1 MNNSITS
8 SVAKGNE
15 FEAKVFWVFKS
26 MNFDCQ
32 RSRELEAH
40 RGHRVRL
47 LGPSNRTCER
57 PSLFY
62 FISESLNVGTP
73 MSDGDGGVDIWGNY
87 MQCLIL
93 VQCKNYSNKKVE
105 VGEVRDFEGVLSRYP
120 RDTTIGI
127 FITSIRDGYSGRA
140 VERMQ
145 SSEYNEY
152 I

>member
-32 RSRELEAH
+32 RSSRYASEVTLP
-40 RGHRVRL
+40 
-47 LGPSNRTCER
+47 LGYRWAENWKRIVATE
-57 PSLFY
+57 
-62 FISESLNVGTP
+62 